1 MEDIFRF
8 SVVPRRPV
16 RVFASRRQRPSCI
29 PPISR
34 NGSHMTASH
43 AQRSIDPMLF
53 LRYLDLVIAVLVLPI
68 FVLADLPLAGW
79 LTGAGTYAA
88 QRAIGDYT
96 SRRAAASDDARTTV
110 GLMAGSM
117 IGRGWL
123 VALTIFAV
131 GVTVGDEAGLS
142 AAVLFI
148 ALFTVYFTMQMIL
161 RPFEKE
167 NPRP

>member
-1 MEDIFRF
+1 MI
-8 SVVPRRPV
+8 V
-16 RVFASRRQRPSCI
+16 
-29 PPISR
+29 
-34 NGSHMTASH
+34 
-43 AQRSIDPMLF
+43 
-53 LRYLDLVIAVLVLPI
+53 LRYLDLLLAALALPV
-68 FVLADLPLAGW
+68 FLLADLPLAGW

-88 QRAIGDYT
+88 QRAIGEYT
-96 SRRAAASDDARTTV
+96 ARRAAASDDARTTV

-131 GVTVGDEAGLS
+131 GAATDSETGLS

>member
-1 MEDIFRF
+1 
-8 SVVPRRPV
+8 
-16 RVFASRRQRPSCI
+16 
-29 PPISR
+29 
-34 NGSHMTASH
+34 MTATH
-43 AQRSIDPMLF
+43 ALRSPEPMAF
-53 LRYLDLVIAVLVLPI
+53 LRYLDLGLAALALPV
-68 FVLADLPLAGW
+68 FVVAGLPLGGW
-79 LTGAGTYAA
+79 ITGAGLYAL
-88 QRAIGDYT
+88 QRAIGAWT
-96 SRRAAASDDARTTV
+96 TRRAAASQDARTTV

-131 GVTVGDEAGLS
+131 GAAAGSKVGLS

-148 ALFTVYFTMQMIL
+148 ALFTVYFSMQMIL

>member
-1 MEDIFRF
+1 M
-8 SVVPRRPV
+8 
-16 RVFASRRQRPSCI
+16 A
-29 PPISR
+29 
-34 NGSHMTASH
+34 
-43 AQRSIDPMLF
+43 F
-53 LRYLDLVIAVLVLPI
+53 LRYLDLLLAALALPL

-79 LTGAGTYAA
+79 ITGAGTYAV
-88 QRAIGDYT
+88 QRAIGEYT
-96 SRRAAASDDARTTV
+96 GRRAAASDDARTTV

-131 GVTVGDEAGLS
+131 GAAAGSDVGLS

>member
-1 MEDIFRF
+1 MSD
-8 SVVPRRPV
+8 
-16 RVFASRRQRPSCI
+16 
-29 PPISR
+29 
-34 NGSHMTASH
+34 TH
-43 AQRSIDPMLF
+43 AAGAIDPMSLLRNLDLAVAVLALPLF
-53 LRYLDLVIAVLVLPI
+53 LLG
-68 FVLADLPLAGW
+68 DLPLAGW
-79 LTGAGTYAA
+79 ITGAGAYAA
-88 QRAIGDYT
+88 QRAIGAYT
-96 SRRAAASDDARTTV
+96 ARRAQASTDVRTTV

-131 GVTVGDEAGLS
+131 GVATNSETGLS

>member
-1 MEDIFRF
+1 
-8 SVVPRRPV
+8 
-16 RVFASRRQRPSCI
+16 
-29 PPISR
+29 
-34 NGSHMTASH
+34 MTATP
-43 AQRSIDPMLF
+43 APRTADPMAF
-53 LRYLDLVIAVLVLPI
+53 LRYFDLVIAALALPL
-68 FVLADLPLAGW
+68 FLLTDLPLAGW
-79 LTGAGTYAA
+79 IAGAGTYAA
-88 QRAIGDYT
+88 QRAIGELT
-96 SRRAAASDDARTTV
+96 ARRAAASDDARTTV

-131 GVTVGDEAGLS
+131 GLTVGDDAGLS

>member
-1 MEDIFRF
+1 
-8 SVVPRRPV
+8 
-16 RVFASRRQRPSCI
+16 
-29 PPISR
+29 
-34 NGSHMTASH
+34 MTAMP
-43 AQRSIDPMLF
+43 APRTADPMAF
-53 LRYLDLVIAVLVLPI
+53 LRYLDLVIAALALPLFLLTDLPI
-68 FVLADLPLAGW
+68 AGW
-79 LTGAGTYAA
+79 ITGAGAYAL
-88 QRAIGDYT
+88 QRAIGELT
-96 SRRAAASDDARTTV
+96 ARRAAASDDARTTV

-131 GVTVGDEAGLS
+131 GVAVDDETGLS

>member
-1 MEDIFRF
+1 M
-8 SVVPRRPV
+8 V
-16 RVFASRRQRPSCI
+16 
-29 PPISR
+29 
-34 NGSHMTASH
+34 
-43 AQRSIDPMLF
+43 L
-53 LRYLDLVIAVLVLPI
+53 LRYLDLVLALLVLPL

-79 LTGAGTYAA
+79 LTGAGLYAL
-88 QRAIGDYT
+88 QRGVAVWT
-96 SRRAAASDDARTTV
+96 ARRAEASDDPRTTV

-117 IGRGWL
+117 IGRGWV

-131 GVTVGDEAGLS
+131 GAAAGSDVGLA

-161 RPFEKE
+161 RPFEKGPFEKE

>member
-1 MEDIFRF
+1 M
-8 SVVPRRPV
+8 S
-16 RVFASRRQRPSCI
+16 
-29 PPISR
+29 
-34 NGSHMTASH
+34 ASH
-43 AQRSIDPMLF
+43 ALRTTDPMAVLRNLDLLVAALALPLF
-53 LRYLDLVIAVLVLPI
+53 LLG
-68 FVLADLPLAGW
+68 DLPLAGW
-79 LTGAGTYAA
+79 LTGAGAYAA
-88 QRAIGDYT
+88 QRAIGAFT
-96 SRRAAASDDARTTV
+96 TRRAAASDDARTTV

-123 VALTIFAV
+123 VAITIFAV
-131 GVTVGDEAGLS
+131 GVIVGDEAGLS

>member
-1 MEDIFRF
+1 M
-8 SVVPRRPV
+8 
-16 RVFASRRQRPSCI
+16 A
-29 PPISR
+29 
-34 NGSHMTASH
+34 
-43 AQRSIDPMLF
+43 F
-53 LRYLDLVIAVLVLPI
+53 LRYFDLLLAALALPLFI
-68 FVLADLPLAGW
+68 LADLPLAGW
-79 LTGAGTYAA
+79 LTGAGTYTV
-88 QRAIGDYT
+88 QRLIGDYT
-96 SRRAAASDDARTTV
+96 ARRAAASDDARTTV

-131 GVTVGDEAGLS
+131 GAATDSETGLS

-148 ALFTVYFTMQMIL
+148 TLFTVYFTMQMIL

>member
-1 MEDIFRF
+1 M
-8 SVVPRRPV
+8 
-16 RVFASRRQRPSCI
+16 A
-29 PPISR
+29 
-34 NGSHMTASH
+34 
-43 AQRSIDPMLF
+43 F
-53 LRYLDLVIAVLVLPI
+53 LRYFDLVIAALALPL
-68 FVLADLPLAGW
+68 FLLTDLPLAGW
-79 LTGAGTYAA
+79 IAGAGTYAA
-88 QRAIGDYT
+88 QRAIGELT
-96 SRRAAASDDARTTV
+96 ARRAAASDDARTTV

-131 GVTVGDEAGLS
+131 GLTVGDDAGLS

>member
-1 MEDIFRF
+1 MTETHAL
-8 SVVPRRPV
+8 RP
-16 RVFASRRQRPSCI
+16 A
-29 PPISR
+29 
-34 NGSHMTASH
+34 
-43 AQRSIDPMLF
+43 DPMIVF
-53 LRYLDLVIAVLVLPI
+53 RYLDLAIALLVLPL
-68 FVLADLPLAGW
+68 FVLADWPLAGW
-79 LTGAGTYAA
+79 ITGAGTYAA
-88 QRAIGDYT
+88 QRAIGEWT
-96 SRRAAASDDARTTV
+96 ARRAAASDDARTTV

-131 GVTVGDEAGLS
+131 GVAVSDEAGLS

>member
-1 MEDIFRF
+1 
-8 SVVPRRPV
+8 
-16 RVFASRRQRPSCI
+16 
-29 PPISR
+29 
-34 NGSHMTASH
+34 MTASH
-43 AQRSIDPMLF
+43 ALRSPEPMAL
-53 LRYLDLVIAVLVLPI
+53 LRNLDLALALLTLPV
-68 FVLADLPLAGW
+68 FLLADLPLAGW
-79 LTGAGTYAA
+79 ITGAGTYAA
-88 QRAIGDYT
+88 QRAIGAWT
-96 SRRAAASDDARTTV
+96 ARRAAASDDARTTV

-148 ALFTVYFTMQMIL
+148 ALFTVYFTMEMIL

-167 NPRP
+167 DPRP

>member
-1 MEDIFRF
+1 
-8 SVVPRRPV
+8 
-16 RVFASRRQRPSCI
+16 
-29 PPISR
+29 
-34 NGSHMTASH
+34 MTASH
-43 AQRSIDPMLF
+43 AYRSADPMTV
-53 LRYLDLVIAVLVLPI
+53 LRYLDILVGVLALPV
-68 FVLADLPLAGW
+68 FVLADVSLAGW
-79 LTGAGTYAA
+79 ITGFGTYAA
-88 QRAIGDYT
+88 QRAIGELAT
-96 SRRAAASDDARTTV
+96 RRAAASEDTRTTV

>member
-1 MEDIFRF
+1 
-8 SVVPRRPV
+8 
-16 RVFASRRQRPSCI
+16 
-29 PPISR
+29 
-34 NGSHMTASH
+34 MTPSH
-43 AQRSIDPMLF
+43 AAGIDAMSV
-53 LRYLDLVIAVLVLPI
+53 LRNLDLVVAVLALPL

-88 QRAIGDYT
+88 QRAIGAYT
-96 SRRAAASDDARTTV
+96 ARRAAASGDARTIV

-131 GVTVGDEAGLS
+131 GVTVGNAAGLS

-148 ALFTVYFTMQMIL
+148 ALFTVYFTLQMIL

-167 NPRP
+167 TPRP

>member
-1 MEDIFRF
+1 
-8 SVVPRRPV
+8 
-16 RVFASRRQRPSCI
+16 
-29 PPISR
+29 
-34 NGSHMTASH
+34 MTTPH
-43 AQRSIDPMLF
+43 ALSTAEPMAF
-53 LRYLDLVIAVLVLPI
+53 LRYVDLIVAVVALPLFVLGDLPI
-68 FVLADLPLAGW
+68 AGW
-79 LTGAGTYAA
+79 ITGAGAYAA
-88 QRAIGDYT
+88 QRAIGEYT
-96 SRRAAASDDARTTV
+96 ARRAAASDDARTTV

-148 ALFTVYFTMQMIL
+148 ALFTIYFTMQMIL

-167 NPRP
+167 SPRA

>member
-1 MEDIFRF
+1 
-8 SVVPRRPV
+8 
-16 RVFASRRQRPSCI
+16 
-29 PPISR
+29 
-34 NGSHMTASH
+34 MTESH
-43 AQRSIDPMLF
+43 ALRSADPMLF
-53 LRYLDLVIAVLVLPI
+53 LRYLDLVVALLVLPV
-68 FVLADLPLAGW
+68 FVLAELPLAGW

-96 SRRAAASDDARTTV
+96 ARRAAASDDTRTTV

-148 ALFTVYFTMQMIL
+148 ALFTIYFTMQMIL

>member
-1 MEDIFRF
+1 MA
-8 SVVPRRPV
+8 VL
-16 RVFASRRQRPSCI
+16 
-29 PPISR
+29 R
-34 NGSHMTASH
+34 N
-43 AQRSIDPMLF
+43 
-53 LRYLDLVIAVLVLPI
+53 LDLVVAVLTLPI
-68 FVLADLPLAGW
+68 FLLADVSLAGW
-79 LTGAGTYAA
+79 ITGAGTYAA
-88 QRAIGDYT
+88 QRAIAAYT
-96 SRRAAASDDARTTV
+96 ARRAAASDDVRTTV

-131 GVTVGDEAGLS
+131 GVTVGDQAGLS

-148 ALFTVYFTMQMIL
+148 VLFTVYFTMQMIL

>member
-1 MEDIFRF
+1 
-8 SVVPRRPV
+8 
-16 RVFASRRQRPSCI
+16 
-29 PPISR
+29 
-34 NGSHMTASH
+34 MTESH
-43 AQRSIDPMLF
+43 ALRTADPMAF
-53 LRYLDLVIAVLVLPI
+53 LRYLDLVVAVLALPLFIVAELPI
-68 FVLADLPLAGW
+68 AGW
-79 LTGAGTYAA
+79 ITGAGTYAA
-88 QRAIGDYT
+88 QRAVGEWT
-96 SRRAAASDDARTTV
+96 SRRAAASGDARTTA

-148 ALFTVYFTMQMIL
+148 ALFTIYFTMQMIL

-167 NPRP
+167 SPRA

>member
-1 MEDIFRF
+1 
-8 SVVPRRPV
+8 
-16 RVFASRRQRPSCI
+16 
-29 PPISR
+29 
-34 NGSHMTASH
+34 MTASH
-43 AQRSIDPMLF
+43 AHRSVDPMAF
-53 LRYLDLVIAVLVLPI
+53 LRYLDLALAALALPL

-79 LTGAGTYAA
+79 LTGAGAYAA
-88 QRAIGDYT
+88 QRAVGELT
-96 SRRAAASDDARTTV
+96 TRRAAASDDARTTV

-148 ALFTVYFTMQMIL
+148 ALFTVYFSMQMIL